1 MKFLSGSEHLKLSI
15 RGFSATRMAYLL
27 NGVQLW
33 LCCSVFLGVY
43 TGDAGAGVDVVSLV
57 LTLANLVLGLCCHR
71 NDKGRLIP
79 FVLALLILFMTD
91 LWTPI

>member
-1 MKFLSGSEHLKLSI
+1 
-15 RGFSATRMAYLL
+15 
-27 NGVQLW
+27 
-33 LCCSVFLGVY
+33 
-43 TGDAGAGVDVVSLV
+43 LV